1 MPIEYL
7 EAIQKPHIYLDYK
20 TSRAGN
26 CYLMGYKIDEEFT
39 QIVTDRRLE
48 GLAEFHNFEIKT
60 PAKATYDLLSYAKDS
75 NSIIVAYSQAER
87 EYFKLFSTNFDS
99 NKFTDTPYL
108 DLLKAARKWIEI
120 FKAHEF
126 NSLPP
131 FFLSADEFR
140 AGRMNR
146 ALCSVM
152 RLTSFNASNDFA
164 PGKTSGRFKTV
175 ADALVMRNQNYS
187 CLTQTQKT
195 KSAKVLKHNRFDVEA
210 LPVLFN
216 EIIADSAGCFSNAI
230 KHCFGND

>member
-1 MPIEYL
+1 MPIEFI
-7 EAIQKPHIYLDYK
+7 EAIQKPHIYLDYE

-26 CYLMGYKIDEEFT
+26 CYLVGDQIDGKFT

-48 GLAEFHNFEIKT
+48 GLAEFHNLEIKT

-99 NKFTDTPYL
+99 EKFTDTLYL
-108 DLLKAARKWIEI
+108 NLPKAAKKWINR
-120 FKAHEF
+120 FRADEF
-126 NSLPP
+126 DALPP
-131 FFLSADEFR
+131 FLLGANEFR
-140 AGRMNR
+140 TRTLRR

-152 RLTSFNASNDFA
+152 RLTSFRAPNGYA

-187 CLTQTQKT
+187 CLTPTQKGKAT
-195 KSAKVLKHNRFDVEA
+195 KVLRHNQFDVEA

-216 EIIADSAGCFSNAI
+216 EILSDSAQCFSDSI
-230 KHCFGND
+230 KNCFDNN